1 MKVENSTQGDVERI
15 LAAILKSF
23 SKILIKNNIP
33 LSSSVEILKRALVE
47 TAIEGERTTDSQISL
62 KTGVHRKDVKR
73 LRAAIRDG
81 VVEGSPIKG
90 LARVLS
96 VWANDAPFQES
107 DGRPRVLPRK
117 SATGHPG
124 FDDLIR
130 ASKVDLA
137 PPTVLAELE
146 AQALV
151 KIHDDG
157 GIELLS
163 ATFAAQSG
171 EAALKAFEATVTD
184 HVRIAANNVLS
195 PPGAPRQFDQVLR
208 YSHLSAQSVE
218 ALEKE
223 ARRLARAYL
232 EQMNAMAHRLQSADD
247 ASGRSANGR
256 FVTGSYVAPVL
267 PELEDEVE
275 STMSTSQKKDKAE

>member
-1 MKVENSTQGDVERI
+1 MNVENSTQSGVERI
-15 LAAILKSF
+15 LAAILRSL

-33 LSSSVEILKRALVE
+33 LSGSVEILKRALVE
-47 TAIEGERTTDSQISL
+47 TAIEDDRTTDSRISL

-81 VVEGSPIKG
+81 VVENSPIKG
-90 LARVLS
+90 LAMVMS
-96 VWANDAPFQES
+96 VWVNDASFQEA

-117 SATGHPG
+117 GATGHPG

-137 PPTVLAELE
+137 PPTVLTELE

-163 ATFAAQSG
+163 TTFVAQSG

-195 PPGAPRQFDQVLR
+195 PPGAPRHFDQVLR
-208 YSHLSAQSVE
+208 YTHLSAESVE
-218 ALEKE
+218 ALEAE
-223 ARRLARAYL
+223 ARRLARVYL

-247 ASGRSANGR
+247 ASGQLANGR
-256 FVTGSYVAPVL
+256 FVTGTYVAPVL
-267 PELEDEVE
+267 PKPGDGADLTMTTSLKEDE
-275 STMSTSQKKDKAE
+275 AE